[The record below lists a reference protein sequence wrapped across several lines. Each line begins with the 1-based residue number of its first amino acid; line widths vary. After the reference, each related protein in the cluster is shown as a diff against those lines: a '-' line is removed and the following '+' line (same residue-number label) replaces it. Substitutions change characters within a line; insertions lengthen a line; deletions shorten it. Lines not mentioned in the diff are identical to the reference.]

1 MPAPKTLHVAARKDA
16 QSDRF
21 VVEENLNEENGAR
34 LIEALQ
40 KFGFFEFSGVENIV
54 VSNDLRLSYTIPV
67 YNEGL
72 FSPPKNK
79 SEFERFLNLAI
90 QVTKSISAV
99 HQTGY
104 CFGIINEERFLID
117 ENGNLVIIGLGA
129 IRKNYDR
136 LNVTEYGKSSYR
148 FVAPEFNSRTNH
160 KPDYRADYYG
170 LGILLNY
177 WLTGSYFVDGVDGQ
191 GIMHQHLTKDY
202 KASKDCLWRNTG
214 IYEVISGL
222 LRKNPS
228 ERYQS
233 TNGIIKDLVALQ
245 THQDSENNSELSE
258 LSINHNP
265 GALSL
270 NPFLYEREKELAQL
284 TKCYEK
290 VGEGGVSIVFI
301 ESDEGMGKTELGNQ
315 LKGAVSNSDASF
327 NYACSDQF
335 QSSDYLAFHLAF
347 QDIVKRILMKTG
359 RSHSELSEIFKKG
372 VGTDLSLLFDVIPD
386 LKELTGFTD
395 SPEKLNPIETQNR
408 FLNVFVR
415 YCGTLGHLGLKRIL
429 FFDDAQWCDE
439 PSLKLIKHLI
449 NSDVSGVMFILA
461 YSKEHLTDNHPLL
474 QFKNEIVKSDRDSQ
488 IIELKELSKTAT
500 QKMVST
506 MLSEQSDT
514 VRDLSRIIH
523 NKTRGNPH
531 QIKNLI
537 KSFHDTEVLYYNQES
552 NKWDY
557 SPNQVKLQEVTENV
571 VGFVERQIKLQS
583 YQAQVLLKIAAYNN
597 GIFDIPLLSEIGA
610 TSPQI
615 IRLLLDVLSEAGL
628 LTKLDPSQGSFVF
641 NHKRIQKV
649 ALELHIPGFDFTSDQ
664 LHHKIALHKIQNSNA
679 RHSVELNQV
688 VQHLI
693 NSKELLTKQ
702 TVEKSLKLI
711 VKAGSLANASNSS
724 YSAKVF
730 LEFGLDL
737 AEKFQIPNHEFE
749 LLYGIAKAYYLMN
762 DIEQGDKFVFCAK
775 SVAKNRAE
783 KIELLELT
791 LHFYEAFAH
800 YEEST
805 NVGLDILAMFDL
817 PLKEKISGKGKDLA
831 RLIDEEYKTF
841 KSKVKDVDTVEN
853 LLGKQMND
861 EFDVNLMNVL
871 ANMTTSTAYV
881 SKDLYIWTVL
891 KISNHTLNKGFTDS
905 SSFAL
910 VHLGSLLI
918 HKFQE
923 FHLGI
928 KMANAGWN
936 LNNRL
941 KSDKYRNQTVLC
953 YYDLISHLK
962 EPFSS
967 IQQTLEKK
975 VSESMKS
982 SDYLTVN
989 ALCRISV
996 RNQLLSGT
1004 TLFDTLNNCERA
1016 IEIMPSN
1023 YSECFG
1029 AQLTLIK
1036 NSLALLEDE
1045 YGTGKEMADSKA
1057 FDLLQKKKCF
1067 FILTEQYVFR
1077 SLIHCLKGDYEKA
1090 LHFLKVNEEFIGLVT
1105 SQPQLI
1111 RYKVLKAICGIMLGI
1126 SPKNIL
1132 VEDLKILR
1140 KATKPWSEHVP
1151 ENFKAE
1157 YELIDFLIC
1166 LCKEDYPAAVIKL
1179 EEGLKWSEKGGQLS
1193 IKVLLCDLGNKL
1205 MPQERFGFIT
1215 KYLRHEIKRI
1225 YRDWG
1230 TLIKTESPDEKPQ
1243 RLIQNEKSTLASFDT
1258 QSLLKAT
1265 QAISAEVNL
1274 ESLVQQLLSI
1284 VMENA
1289 GADKGA
1295 LILIKNETPFL
1306 ESLVNTNSTKPSN
1319 FSEMEL
1325 RKCKELPNNLIEH
1338 VISTKK
1344 ELSIDDIK
1352 KTNYPKESYFRK
1364 NSISSL
1370 VILPLLKQKDLV
1382 GVLYL
1387 ENSQVKGLFT
1397 EGDLEVLRIIAS
1409 QAAISIT
1416 NTMLYEQ
1423 STELNQEL
1431 SASKEELGKVNEVLE
1446 DRIKKRT
1453 EHLQQEI
1460 EMRKEAEKNLLY
1472 AKNDADNANSAKT
1485 QFLANMSHEIRT
1497 PLNAIVGFSQI
1508 LLNQSTDME
1517 LTQKFERY
1525 LNNIHQS
1532 AESLSE
1538 VINDI
1543 LDLSKIE
1550 AGKFSLS
1557 KEDVN
1562 LHQIVTSVCRI
1573 NKGLGKA
1580 KEVKLISNF
1589 GSNTPKYI
1597 HTDGS
1602 KLKQILMNIIGNAIK
1617 FTPENKNVYVD
1628 VKHEKSWIVIS
1639 VEDEGIGI
1647 PESQLQQIFNPFIQ
1661 ADAGINRKFGGT
1673 GLGLTITKKLVEIL
1687 KGKIEVKSQVE
1698 QGTSFK
1704 IYLPYEQAEN
1714 SWGEYKES
1722 SISNFKIPAHKKILV
1737 VEDNSMNQ
1745 EMIRA
1750 LFAELGSEIILA
1762 KDGKMGIKTSEKY
1775 NPDIIF
1781 MDIHMPNMD
1790 GFETVKQ
1797 IRKKKK
1803 KIPIIGLSAD
1813 AFTEHREI
1821 ALNSG
1826 FCDYLTKPIQFPELI
1841 RVLKK
1846 YLTGDIDSDKNQVI
1860 KQLNEEEKRKMDE
1873 TIQSLGQLPIFE
1885 TEKLV
1890 EVAEPLNSILPP
1902 DEFNRLEE
1910 AIYSGD
1916 DEALRTLLSN
1926 TINAQ

>member
-1 MPAPKTLHVAARKDA
+1 MIAPKTLHVDLRKDA
-16 QSDRF
+16 QSNR
-21 VVEENLNEENGAR
+21 VIVEENLNEEIGPHA
-34 LIEALQ
+34 IEALE
-40 KFGFFEFSGVENIV
+40 KYGFFELTSAQDIAL
-54 VSNDLRLSYTIPV
+54 SNGNRLSYTVPA
-67 YNEGL
+67 YDENL

-79 SEFERFLNLAI
+79 SEFRCFLNLAI

-99 HQTGY
+99 HQAGH
-104 CFGIINEERFLID
+104 CFGIINDERFLID
-117 ENGNLVIIGLGA
+117 ENGNLVVIGLGA
-129 IRKNYDR
+129 IREEYDG
-136 LNVTEYGKSSYR
+136 LSVTEYGRSAYR
-148 FVAPEFNSRTNH
+148 YVAPEFNSRTVH
-160 KPDYRADYYG
+160 KPDHRADFYG
-170 LGILLNY
+170 LGILLNF
-177 WLTGSYFVDGVDGQ
+177 WLTGSYFVDGADGQ
-191 GIMHQHLTKDY
+191 GIMHQHLTKNY
-202 KASKDCLWRNTG
+202 QEPKKCLWKNTG
-214 IYEVISGL
+214 IYEIISGL

-233 TNGIIKDLVALQ
+233 ANGIIRDLTTLK
-245 THQDSENNSELSE
+245 TNQDSGNNSKLSE

-265 GALSL
+265 GILSS
-270 NPFLYEREKELAQL
+270 NTFLYERENELAQL
-284 TKCYEK
+284 IKCYEK
-290 VGEGGVSIVFI
+290 VQEGAVSIVFL
-301 ESDEGMGKTELGNQ
+301 ESDEGLGKTELGNQ
-315 LKGAVSNSDASF
+315 FKDAVSDSDGSF
-327 NYACSDQF
+327 NYACLDQF

-347 QDIVKRILMKTG
+347 QDIVKRIFMKTG
-359 RSHSELSEIFKKG
+359 RSHSELSETFEKG

-415 YCGTLGHLGLKRIL
+415 YCNTIGLLGLKRVL

-449 NSDVSGVMFILA
+449 NSEVSGVMFILS
-461 YSKEHLTDNHPLL
+461 YNKKYLTANHPL
-474 QFKNEIVKSDRDSQ
+474 QEFKNEVLKSAKDSCV
-488 IIELKELSKTAT
+488 IELKELSKSAT
-500 QKMVST
+500 QKMVSS
-506 MLSEQSDT
+506 MLSEQSESIH
-514 VRDLSRIIH
+514 DLSDILY
-523 NKTRGNPH
+523 NKTHGNPN
-531 QIKNLI
+531 QVKNLV
-537 KSFHDTEVLYYNQES
+537 KSLSESDVLYYNQDE

-557 SPNQVKLQEVTENV
+557 SLNQVKLQEVTENV
-571 VGFVERQIKLQS
+571 VGVVERQIKLQS
-583 YQAQVLLKIAAYNN
+583 YQAQVLLKVAAYNN
-597 GIFDIPLLSEIGA
+597 GIFDMPLLSEIGA
-610 TSPQI
+610 TPPQI
-615 IRLLLDVLSEAGL
+615 INLLLDVLSEAGL
-628 LTKLDPSQGSFVF
+628 LTKLDPIKGPFVF

-649 ALELHIPGFDFTSDQ
+649 ALELHIPEFEYASNQ
-664 LHHKIALHKIQNSNA
+664 LHHKIALYKLQNGNT
-679 RHSVELNQV
+679 RHSVELNQL

-693 NSKELLTKQ
+693 NSRDLLTKQ
-702 TVEKSLKLI
+702 TADKSLELI
-711 VKAGSLANASNSS
+711 VKAGNLANASNSS
-724 YSAKVF
+724 NSAKVF
-730 LEFGLDL
+730 LEFGLEL
-737 AEKFQIPNHEFE
+737 AEKFKIPAYKFK
-749 LLYGIAKAYYLMN
+749 LLYGLAKAHFLMN
-762 DIEQGDKFVFCAK
+762 DLEQGNEFAFRAK
-775 SVAKNRAE
+775 SIAKDNNE
-783 KIELLELT
+783 KIKLLELT
-791 LHFYEAFAH
+791 LDFYQAFEL
-800 YEEST
+800 YKEST
-805 NVGLDILAMFDL
+805 NAGLEILALLDV
-817 PLKEKISGKGKDLA
+817 PIKEKIVGNDKGLT
-831 RLIDEEYKTF
+831 RLIDVEYKIF
-841 KSKVKDVDTVEN
+841 KSKIKETDVSED
-853 LLGKQMND
+853 LLRERMND
-861 EFDVNLMNVL
+861 EFDTTLMRVL
-871 ANMTTSTAYV
+871 ANMTTSATYV
-881 SKDLYIWTVL
+881 NKDLYVWTVL
-891 KISNHTLNKGFTDS
+891 KMSNHTLNNGLTDS

-910 VHLGSLLI
+910 VHLGSILI
-918 HKFQE
+918 HRFEQFQ
-923 FHLGI
+923 LGI
-928 KMANAGWN
+928 KIADVGWN
-936 LNNRL
+936 IMNQL
-941 KSDKYRNQTVLC
+941 KSDKYLNRTELC
-953 YYDLISHLK
+953 YYDLIGHLK

-967 IQQTLEKK
+967 IEQVLENR
-975 VSESMKS
+975 VSVFVRSA
-982 SDYLTVN
+982 DYLSIN
-989 ALCRISV
+989 AFCRISV
-996 RNQLLSGT
+996 RNQLLSGVA
-1004 TLFDTLNNCERA
+1004 LFEALNNCEKA
-1016 IEIMPSN
+1016 IEVMPSN

-1036 NSLALLEDE
+1036 NSMTLLKGE
-1045 YGTGKEMADSKA
+1045 YDHEKELDDANA
-1057 FDLLQKKKCF
+1057 IDLLQKKKCF
-1067 FILTEQYVFR
+1067 FILSEQYVFK
-1077 SLIHCLKGDYEKA
+1077 SLVYCLKGDYEKA
-1090 LHFLKVNEEFIGLVT
+1090 LHFLKTNEEFIELVT
-1105 SQPQLI
+1105 SQPQI
-1111 RYKVLKAICGIMLGI
+1111 VRHKVLRAVYEMMLEI
-1126 SPKNIL
+1126 SSKEIL
-1132 VEDLKILR
+1132 VKELETLQKSI
-1140 KATKPWSEHVP
+1140 APWSEQAP

-1157 YELIDFLIC
+1157 HELVGLLIC
-1166 LCKEDYPAAVIKL
+1166 LCKNDFRTAFVKL

-1193 IKVLLCDLGNKL
+1193 VKALLCDLGNKL
-1205 MPQERFGFIT
+1205 MPQDSFGFLT
-1215 KYLRHEIKRI
+1215 KHLRQERKRI
-1225 YRDWG
+1225 YKNWG
-1230 TLIKTESPDEKPQ
+1230 AQIKVEGPNEKTK
-1243 RLIQNEKSTLASFDT
+1243 RLTQKEKSTLASFDT

-1274 ESLVQQLLSI
+1274 GSLVQQLLNI

-1295 LILIKNETPFL
+1295 LILIKNQIPYL
-1306 ESLVNTNSTKPSN
+1306 ESLVSTHDKKASN
-1319 FSEMEL
+1319 FSEIEL
-1325 RKCKELPNNLIEH
+1325 RKCKNLPINLIEH
-1338 VISTKK
+1338 VISTTK
-1344 ELSIDDIK
+1344 ELSIDDVK
-1352 KTNYPKESYFRK
+1352 KTNYPEESYFRK
-1364 NSISSL
+1364 NGISSL

-1387 ENSQVKGLFT
+1387 ENCQVKGLFT

-1423 STELNQEL
+1423 SMELNQEL

-1453 EHLQQEI
+1453 DHLQQEI

-1508 LLNQSTDME
+1508 LLNQSKDLE

-1525 LNNIHQS
+1525 LSNIHQS

-1562 LHQIVTSVCRI
+1562 LNQIVTSVCRI
-1573 NKGLGKA
+1573 NKGLGKV
-1580 KEVKLISNF
+1580 KEVSLISNF
-1589 GSNTPKYI
+1589 DSNVPKYI

-1617 FTPENKNVYVD
+1617 FTPENKKVYVD
-1628 VKHEKSWIVIS
+1628 VRREESWIAFS

-1647 PESQLQQIFNPFIQ
+1647 PEDQLQQIFNPFIQ

-1698 QGTSFK
+1698 KGTSFR
-1704 IYLPYEQAEN
+1704 IYLPYQQAEN
-1714 SWGEYKES
+1714 SWGEHKEP
-1722 SISNFKIPAHKKILV
+1722 SISDFRIPQSKKILV

-1762 KDGKMGIKTSEKY
+1762 KDGKTGIEISKKY

-1790 GFETVKQ
+1790 GFETVKR
-1797 IRKKKK
+1797 IRKMND
-1803 KIPIIGLSAD
+1803 KIPIVGLSAD

-1826 FCDYLTKPIQFPELI
+1826 FCDYLTKPIQFPELV

-1846 YLTGDIDSDKNQVI
+1846 YLVEDIDVGKTQEI
-1860 KQLNEEEKRKMDE
+1860 KRLNEEEKRIIKE

-1890 EVAEPLNSILPP
+1890 ITAEPLNSILPQ
-1902 DEFNRLEE
+1902 DEFNKLEE